1 MTDNVSNTVEEKIRD
16 HFHDDAERFDA
27 IYDDKKGVFAR
38 FIDNYW
44 RGVVQKRLKL
54 NVEKLAPFAGKKIL
68 DVGCGSGRN
77 SVLFTEAG
85 AKRVVGIDFSQPMIQ
100 LAEKFSREHTR
111 ETICTFL
118 QADFIEH
125 VFEEKFDV
133 VAALG
138 VLDYIADPVSFL
150 KRMASLANRK
160 VIASFPG
167 VSWPRSPLRKIRYAL
182 RGCPLYFYKRPQL
195 ARICEQ
201 AGFSNYRIVPYAS
214 AGFLV
219 IADVND
225 VPSGCSDLAKRK
237 SDVE

>member
-1 MTDNVSNTVEEKIRD
+1 MTVQRYFQQRAIKFDALYDEGRGLHFINRLLRRGMFERVRLTVEEM
-16 HFHDDAERFDA
+16 
-27 IYDDKKGVFAR
+27 
-38 FIDNYW
+38 
-44 RGVVQKRLKL
+44 QTLKDFT
-54 NVEKLAPFAGKKIL
+54 VL

-100 LAEKFSREHTR
+100 LAEKFSREHSR

-138 VLDYIADPVSFL
+138 VFDYIADPVSFL

-225 VPSGCSDLAKRK
+225 VPSGPSDLAKRK